1 MTDTAPGTTGLPTSS
16 DAIERCRADGE
27 FLLAARHWTGGYRIQ
42 IGDHVLGVTIED
54 GVPVEGV
61 PEPGA
66 GVIELQG
73 EPEVWEPMLRIVPPR
88 IANTVSV
95 MARAG
100 LTLNADPLLW
110 WQYLPAT
117 ERFIELLRSPGD
129 PGPVAVDESGEA
141 HRHSTPVGRYVHVPI
156 DGHEYRIYYETAGQG
171 IPLLLQHTAGAHS
184 VQWRHLFERPEITDR
199 FQLIAYDLPFHGKS
213 IPPVSARWW
222 EQEYRLTGDFLRQV
236 PVRIAEALN
245 LVDPAFMGCSVG
257 GLLALDLALHHPD
270 IFSAVVSVEG
280 ALHIGSTTDELEG
293 FFHPQVSN
301 MTKARMMEGLCAP
314 TSPLPYIKEVSQ
326 TYASGWPPVFLGD
339 LHYYLMDYDL
349 RDRAHEIDT
358 TECAVHILNGE
369 YDYSGTIEKGRAA
382 HAAIAG
388 STHRAMPGMGHFP
401 MSEDPDRFMD
411 YLLPVLDS
419 VAAAAAAA
427 AGAERKEQ
435 AHAV

>member
-1 MTDTAPGTTGLPTSS
+1 MSNTATLPTNA
-16 DAIERCRADGE
+16 DVAARCAIDGE
-27 FLLAARHWTGGYRIQ
+27 FLLAARHWSGGYRVQ
-42 IGDHVLGVTIED
+42 IGDHLFGLVID
-54 GVPVEGV
+54 QGVPVEGI
-61 PEPGA
+61 PESGD
-66 GVIELQG
+66 GVIELRG
-73 EPEVWEPMLRIVPPR
+73 EPDVWEPMLRTIPPR

-95 MARAG
+95 MVRAG
-100 LTLNADPLLW
+100 LTLVADPLLW

-117 ERFIELLRSPGD
+117 ERFVELLRTPGQ
-129 PGPVAVDESGEA
+129 PGPRSVDETGKP
-141 HRHSTPVGRYVHVPI
+141 HRHSSPVGRYVHVPI

-213 IPPVSARWW
+213 IPPVSAPWW

-236 PVRIAEALN
+236 PVRLAAALGLDN
-245 LVDPAFMGCSVG
+245 PAFMGCSVG

-270 IFSAVVSVEG
+270 TFSAVVAVEG

-314 TSPLPYIKEVSQ
+314 TAPLPYIKEVSQ

-349 RDRAHEIDT
+349 RERAHEIDT
-358 TECAVHILNGE
+358 SRCGVHILNGE

-382 HAAIAG
+382 HAAIVG
-388 STHRAMPGMGHFP
+388 STHRAMSDIGHFP
-401 MSEDPDRFMD
+401 MAENPDRFMH
-411 YLLPVLDS
+411 YLLPVLDDIVDQATVS
-419 VAAAAAAA
+419 ST
-427 AGAERKEQ
+427 KEQ
-435 AHAV
+435 THAI